1 MIREYNT
8 KELEKLEKINFEG
21 IENAYGAT
29 VRVDNPALCNYYSN
43 ITSVKKYVGNFTF
56 DQELSYWD
64 YEFVN
69 NLVLAKIVDTLEKAV
84 YNSDKVLYCK
94 AISMIE
100 KESNRLYEL
109 LNQMAVAK
117 TTKERLPKLSA
128 RAVFSILT
136 DYYNLDELQGLNS
149 SKWVPIA
156 GLKEIISESVQ
167 IDSNDNHGRTRK

>member
-1 MIREYNT
+1 MIRKYNT
-8 KELEKLEKINFEG
+8 KDLDRLSKINFEG
-21 IENAYGAT
+21 IENAAGEV
-29 VRVDNPALCNYYSN
+29 VRVDNPALCKYYSN
-43 ITSVKKYVGNFTF
+43 ITDVKAYVANFTF

-109 LNQMAVAK
+109 LNKMAVAK
-117 TTKERLPKLSA
+117 VNNDCLPKLSA
-128 RAVFSILT
+128 RSVFSTLT

-149 SKWVPIA
+149 SKWVPID
-156 GLKEIISESVQ
+156 GLKEIIGESVQ